1 MNNNLSRIARGII
14 VSSQAT
20 HGEPLNRPDIL
31 CAMAESALQGGACGI
46 RMAQVENLRY
56 FRERHPDVPLI
67 GITKPDIIPPNATE
81 LVYITPTLADVQAIA
96 PYCDIIALDATARP
110 RPGGETLEGIVRE
123 ARRQFPHRLL
133 MADIATLS
141 EGLRAAELGFDLIG
155 TTLSGYTSDTQKA
168 PTQTGTGKTTG
179 PDFALLSALTA
190 RVKTPVILEGRIW
203 EPADVTQAFQQG
215 AHAVVIGSAVTRPH
229 EITCR
234 FVQAI
239 PTKG

>member
-1 MNNNLSRIARGII
+1 MDNLSSLLMHGII

-20 HGEPLNRPDIL
+20 HGDPLNRPDIL
-31 CAMAESALQGGACGI
+31 CAMAESALRGGACGI
-46 RMAQVENLRY
+46 RMAQMENLRY

-67 GITKPDIIPPNATE
+67 GITKPDIVPSNATD
-81 LVYITPTLADVQAIA
+81 LVYITPTLTDVQAIA
-96 PYCDIIALDATARP
+96 PYCDIIALDATTRP
-110 RPGGETLEGIVRE
+110 RPGGEALEAIVRE

-141 EGLRAAELGFDLIG
+141 EGLRAADLGFDLIG
-155 TTLSGYTSDTQKA
+155 TTLSGYTSDTREN
-168 PTQTGTGKTTG
+168 PTEPGKTAG
-179 PDFALLSALTA
+179 PDFILLSALTE

-203 EPADVTQAFQQG
+203 EPAEVTQAFQRG

-229 EITCR
+229 EITHR

-239 PTKG
+239 PHS